1 MGRCKGE
8 DVRVMGN
15 RQLSHYSAKII
26 MYDDSGARILNTGMI
41 DLETALNQLD
51 TIISKK
57 LRQDTRAYHQWRKNQ
72 NQKSRGNT

>member
-1 MGRCKGE
+1 ME
-8 DVRVMGN
+8 DKKILR
-15 RQLSHYSAKII
+15 YSAKII
-26 MYDDSGARILNTGMI
+26 LYDDSGARILNTGMI

>member
-41 DLETALNQLD
+41 DLELALSQLD
-51 TIISKK
+51 VIISKK
-57 LRQDTRAYHQWRKNQ
+57 LKHDSKAYSQWKLV
-72 NQKSRGNT
+72 

>member
-26 MYDDSGARILNTGMI
+26 MYDDSGARIMNTGMI
-41 DLETALNQLD
+41 DLELALSQLD
-51 TIISKK
+51 AIISKK
-57 LRQDTRAYHQWRKNQ
+57 LKHDSKTYSQWKLV
-72 NQKSRGNT
+72 QKKRGNT